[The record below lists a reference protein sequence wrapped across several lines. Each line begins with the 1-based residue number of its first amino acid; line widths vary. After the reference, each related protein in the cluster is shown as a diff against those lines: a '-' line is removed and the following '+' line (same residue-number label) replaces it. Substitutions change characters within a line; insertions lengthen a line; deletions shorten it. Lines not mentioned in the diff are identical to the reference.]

1 MRQRISAVSGSKV
14 TESRSTFRGHVVD
27 WHWRL
32 VCRRNVSFWSY
43 AVSSEEIAKKVV
55 KLGANFSKTN
65 FSKNFAVDS
74 KPLKPCHWSGQ
85 VLRVH
90 DLQTQ
95 DFIEAFVTFALSH
108 YFWHDFAGKGTFQ
121 GGGAMTVSSLHL
133 GVDWHWMVEFMASH
147 RSCLWKVYLSAA
159 LRSCVE
165 PLSRTYVQVNRLA
178 NSHQR
183 VDATQRFCQ

>member
-1 MRQRISAVSGSKV
+1 
-14 TESRSTFRGHVVD
+14 
-27 WHWRL
+27 
-32 VCRRNVSFWSY
+32 
-43 AVSSEEIAKKVV
+43 VSSEEIAKKVV

-108 YFWHDFAGKGTFQ
+108 YF
-121 GGGAMTVSSLHL
+121 
-133 GVDWHWMVEFMASH
+133 
-147 RSCLWKVYLSAA
+147 
-159 LRSCVE
+159 
-165 PLSRTYVQVNRLA
+165 
-178 NSHQR
+178 
-183 VDATQRFCQ
+183 